1 MPICSA
7 GEIERKAQN
16 LLPGRGST
24 VPQRLVKEMDTDVP
38 PSEKRQWKFPKHCSE
53 LRVPL
58 GRRTRWLVVMAQ
70 CEAAIDRHYWMR
82 RTISML
88 SHVTFGKV
96 ERNALLGGW
105 AMGKRITKKLIRT
118 ALRNLL
124 RKELS

>member
-1 MPICSA
+1 
-7 GEIERKAQN
+7 
-16 LLPGRGST
+16 
-24 VPQRLVKEMDTDVP
+24 
-38 PSEKRQWKFPKHCSE
+38 
-53 LRVPL
+53 
-58 GRRTRWLVVMAQ
+58 
-70 CEAAIDRHYWMR
+70 
-82 RTISML
+82 ML